1 LEKERIN
8 IYHKR
13 NTCFVGIDMHK
24 DIHCIPDNAEKIYVG
39 KNAGNHPVP
48 QHEINKILLAKALEA
63 KLLLGLKAAIPL
75 YLAEGERSWSSCIK
89 TAYLLR

>member
-1 LEKERIN
+1 MR
-8 IYHKR
+8 R
-13 NTCFVGIDMHK
+13 
-24 DIHCIPDNAEKIYVG
+24 KIYVG

-63 KLLLGLKAAIPL
+63 KIVVRLKGGDPL